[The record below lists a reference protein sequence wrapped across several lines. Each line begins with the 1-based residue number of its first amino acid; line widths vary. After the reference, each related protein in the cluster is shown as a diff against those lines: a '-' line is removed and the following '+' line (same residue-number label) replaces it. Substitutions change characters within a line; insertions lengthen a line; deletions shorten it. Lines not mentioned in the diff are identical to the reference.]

1 MLHNDM
7 VISRLM
13 VYAKQIEESKLKKM
27 NMELKRPRSDEQGQQ
42 RFKKIGPNYYSST
55 IPSVNQEKDGRT

>member
-13 VYAKQIEESKLKKM
+13 VYSKQIEESKLKKM
-27 NMELKRPRSDEQGQQ
+27 NMELKRPRYDKQGQL
-42 RFKKIGPNYYSST
+42 RFK
-55 IPSVNQEKDGRT
+55 R